1 MTALCARASPARN
14 PLTKFCRSFANARNF
29 AAASHREAATGCP
42 MQTFQ
47 SLLAKR
53 LSDALPRAGL
63 PEAGEL
69 TQATD
74 PRFGDYQTNV
84 ALVLGKQRGEN
95 PRALAEKIVAHLDV
109 SDFSEPPAV
118 AGAGFINLTLQPAA
132 LEKQT
137 LDILRDERLGVAE
150 TESPRRIVIDFG
162 SPNVAK
168 PMHVGHIRSTV
179 LGDALARVGKFLG
192 HEVIRDNHLG
202 DWGTQFGMVIW
213 GWKNLLDRQALQR
226 NPLAEI
232 VRIYKETNAR
242 STSDPSVRDACRQEL
257 VKLQSGDKENT
268 DIWNECV
275 ALSMQD
281 FQHVYQLL
289 DIHYDIQCGESF
301 YNDRLSGVVERL
313 LKSGIAEISEG
324 AVVVFFRDIPEL
336 ADKPCIIRKSDGGFN
351 YATSDIATVDYR
363 ITELN
368 RDTVWYV
375 VGAPQTLH
383 FKQIFE
389 IARREGHQAADFRHI
404 PFGNVLGEDRKLM
417 KTRSGENVPLRQVLE
432 EACARARKIIEEK
445 NPNLADAEK
454 VDIARTI
461 GIGAVKYTDLS
472 QYRMSDYVF
481 SWDKMLALQ
490 GNTAPYLQNAYVR
503 VRSIFRKAGEAAAKI
518 EKFVLSE
525 AAEIT
530 LAKRLCQFAEIVPQ
544 VLNDFRPNILAN
556 YLFELANSFHAFYE
570 TCPVLRSD
578 EPVRSSRLALCD
590 LTGRVLQR
598 GLDLLGIK
606 VPEKM

>member
-1 MTALCARASPARN
+1 M
-14 PLTKFCRSFANARNF
+14 
-29 AAASHREAATGCP
+29 E
-42 MQTFQ
+42 TFQ
-47 SLLAKR
+47 SLFTKKLA
-53 LSDALPRAGL
+53 SALAAAGFDNV
-63 PEAGEL
+63 GEL

-74 PRFGDYQTNV
+74 PRFGDYQTNA
-84 ALVLGKQRGEN
+84 ALVLGKQRSES
-95 PRALAEKIVAHLDV
+95 PRNVAAKILEHLSAADLCE
-109 SDFSEPPAV
+109 SPTV
-118 AGAGFINLTLQPAA
+118 AGAGFINFTLLPGAVA
-132 LEKQT
+132 NKTAELFA
-137 LDILRDERLGVAE
+137 DERLGVARS
-150 TESPRRIVIDFG
+150 TSPKKIVIDFG

-168 PMHVGHIRSTV
+168 PMHVGHIRSTA
-179 LGDALARVGKFLG
+179 LGDALARIATFLG
-192 HEVIRDNHLG
+192 HDVIRDNHIG

-226 NPLAEI
+226 DPLAEI

-363 ITELN
+363 ITELK

-461 GIGAVKYTDLS
+461 GIGAVKYADLS
-472 QYRMSDYVF
+472 QYRMTDYVF
-481 SWDKMLALQ
+481 SWDRMLALQ